1 MHAWTT
7 ELLNDRNSELL
18 KYWTSKLLN
27 YYTPEL
33 LNFWTSEL
41 FWILELLNFCSH
53 VTHLILNSE
62 PLNSWT
68 PKLLNYKN
76 SRTPKLLNPWTPE
89 LLNSRTLKLM
99 NSRTPELRMH
109 QIVIIQYILKS
120 GIYYPL
126 ILKNFKKALK
136 SNNGGILE

>member
-1 MHAWTT
+1 MNAWTT

-89 LLNSRTLKLM
+89 LFKLM